1 MLFVRG
7 LQLGKRMGGSGGARG
22 AQGTNYERHNK
33 RGVKATRQRGTWVE
47 ETGKEVAWTGVGERD
62 RLGLMRVRPL
72 ACLPGAWQGFGS
84 ACRRCHTRRQIA
96 SPHRGTWRGR
106 QGRQDA
112 ATGSVIQN
120 VRVLIAA
127 GGSRGSRADSLQG

>member
-84 ACRRCHTRRQIA
+84 ALAGAATRGGR
-96 SPHRGTWRGR
+96 SPHHTGVRGEAGKAGR
-106 QGRQDA
+106 TQPQEA
-112 ATGSVIQN
+112 
-120 VRVLIAA
+120 
-127 GGSRGSRADSLQG
+127 